1 VAVGW
6 LLLLSAPVA
15 LAQPAGPP
23 RTAPDEDAPFI
34 EFLRRQSPALA
45 ERFIALRD
53 ARDAAFAELQQA
65 SARYSGGG
73 PALRAVSLPAL
84 QQARRRYAEASLAM
98 LDFLDARDREAI
110 ARLEADMA
118 RVNRSLEQRARDRAQ
133 IERTLRGE

>member
-1 VAVGW
+1 MIGW
-6 LLLLSAPVA
+6 LLLLAAPAVA
-15 LAQPAGPP
+15 A
-23 RTAPDEDAPFI
+23 DEDAPFI

-45 ERFIALRD
+45 ERFIALRA
-53 ARDAAFAELQQA
+53 ARDAAFTELQQA
-65 SARYSGGG
+65 AARYSGGG
-73 PALRAVSLPAL
+73 AELRAVSLPPL

-118 RVNRSLEQRARDRAQ
+118 RVNRALEQRARDREQ

>member
-1 VAVGW
+1 MPA
-6 LLLLSAPVA
+6 A

-23 RTAPDEDAPFI
+23 RPGGDEDASFI

-45 ERFIALRD
+45 ERFIALRA
-53 ARDAAFAELQQA
+53 AREAAFAELQQA
-65 SARYSGGG
+65 AARYSGGG
-73 PALRAVSLPAL
+73 SELRAVSLPVL

-118 RVNRSLEQRARDRAQ
+118 RVTRSLEQRARDRAQ